1 MAITARTTIK
11 QKWPQD
17 GLTKQT
23 IFRVVRGVGGRRKD
37 TSHNC
42 DIKAWQEDESW
53 LQIFF

>member
-37 TSHNC
+37 TSHKC

-53 LQIFF
+53 LQILF